1 MAPIKLKIKCR
12 IEEVPAMAGFLINS
26 MQASL
31 ADFIA
36 YSPDYNA
43 AYMAGLLAD
52 LSNVEALINPKQ
64 VTGELKLITA
74 RMVANRLLLKGKI
87 DFLEGYINRATG
99 LTMGKKDFGVSAVRQ
114 KNNNNDVEGLL
125 GALNF
130 LLANTA
136 NNMTALTARGYSPAQ
151 HAALIGLRDSI
162 KSDNI
167 AQNTKLNERNANVV
181 ANYAKINAL
190 WDKLLDI
197 SDAGKRIYKTIA
209 PNRVEDFTMVR
220 LKARMRQE
228 RLNTR
233 FEGTVSAVGGGALD
247 DARIEMIPML
257 GGRRRTAR
265 TTSNGKF
272 AILSMMEGEY
282 MVTVSA
288 THKVAQSV
296 VVQIV
301 SRTPLV
307 MDFELA

>member
-233 FEGTVSAVGGGALD
+233 FEGTVSAVGGRALD